1 LAVGGYEERINV
13 IHWSKA
19 EQSTDEGCILDG
31 HEGTITAL
39 SLFKNEYLM
48 SAAEDS
54 KICVWKLHPPAL
66 YHTFKYKEPIKTCL
80 HLCIH
85 PTGKILL
92 SLHLSG
98 YLLMW
103 NLITGHYEFQRK
115 VDITAS
121 KVEFLLE
128 GDYYYILTK
137 AGIKVYSIK
146 SDESIN
152 TLLIDND
159 EILSACGIGNCIYA
173 VTANQVFVKWVIN
186 NEGKT
191 EDTVMTEDIWEGKGK
206 LIEACKDND
215 TTYIVVVTVEDEII
229 GIKMIEEPEVI
240 FETKLKSKIM
250 CLGISVT
257 AFKYKPKKKA
267 E

>member
-19 EQSTDEGCILDG
+19 EQHTDEGCVLDG

-54 KICVWKLHPPAL
+54 KICLWKLHPPAL
-66 YHTFKYKEPIKTCL
+66 YHTFKYKDPIKACL
-80 HLCIH
+80 YLCTH
-85 PTGKILL
+85 PTGRILL
-92 SLHLSG
+92 SLHTGG

-103 NLITGHYEFQRK
+103 NLMTGHYEFQRK
-115 VDITAS
+115 VDPTAS

-128 GDYYYILTK
+128 GNYYYLLTK
-137 AGIKVYSIK
+137 TGIKIYSIK
-146 SDESIN
+146 SDEPAN
-152 TLLIDND
+152 TLSLGKD
-159 EILSACGIGNCIYA
+159 EILSACGVYDSIYA
-173 VTANQVFVKWVIN
+173 VTENQILVKWVLN
-186 NEGKT
+186 DEGKSEEPIT
-191 EDTVMTEDIWEGKGK
+191 KKDLWEGKAK
-206 LIEACKDND
+206 QVEVWKDGD
-215 TTYIVVVTVEDEII
+215 ITYAAVTTVQDEII
-229 GIKMIEEPEVI
+229 GIKITDEAEIV
-240 FETKLKSKIM
+240 FETKLKTKIM

-257 AFKYKPKKKA
+257 TFKYKPKKKS